1 MAEKNAAREKKESRF
16 GLWLFFYAFLLLMVG
31 GMLLFAL
38 NDYLTVYE
46 DSQLKYALADYRD
59 GWEQQLP
66 EAAAQALNGLD
77 PAVQSPEEN
86 RAWALERL
94 QGAELSY
101 VAAESS
107 GERSVYRVKGAD
119 GSWLG
124 TVVFGVTGHG
134 RYGVPVWAP
143 VEEHYD
149 FSPFYETVQ
158 IVVPPDYTVFLG
170 GRQLGPECVAES
182 GLHYDALE
190 DFYDLYQGLPTLLRY
205 ESMPFVGSP
214 ALRVFDEN
222 GRELQPEELNQ
233 ERFLERCPA
242 AEREAVEAFIPAF
255 VHDYVFYTADVGK
268 SAMNYYIR
276 LMDKV
281 VPGSQLATRINQAV
295 GSFGYSNTKDLEIL
309 SVEIGTVTAMGG
321 GRFLV
326 DVHYTSR
333 ITALGGPV
341 DVDDQARIILR
352 DAGDELLAEALFHY

>member
-94 QGAELSY
+94 QGATLVKD
-101 VAAESS
+101 VANSPED
-107 GERSVYRVKGAD
+107 RPVYWIKTAGGDRI
-119 GSWLG
+119 G
-124 TVVFGVTGHG
+124 TVTFGIVDLG
-134 RYGVPVWAP
+134 RFGTPVWAP
-143 VEEHYD
+143 VEERYD

-182 GLHYDALE
+182 GL
-190 DFYDLYQGLPTLLRY
+190 RY

-214 ALRVFDEN
+214 ALRVFDET

-255 VHDYVFYTADVGK
+255 IHDYVFYTADVGK

-309 SVEIGTVTAMGG
+309 SVEIGTVTAMGE

-326 DVHYTSR
+326 DVHYSSR